1 MSDRSAQ
8 RRASSDAAL
17 SELTDRE
24 VGHLWLRGDGRVL
37 PELDRRYRQRLE
49 SVAYRIVGNHAD
61 AEDVVQRVFLA
72 LPRAAY
78 SGAASLW
85 TYLYRA
91 ATNTAINL
99 LRARR
104 ELARVA
110 RGATMIRRKREALV
124 AELFRLARPAV
135 DERARIHERATEAT
149 RALLDALSVHGAS
162 GLAPMSWPLREPEVE
177 IRPALVWGIAVSD
190 VTSRVVLARTL
201 DARGLAG
208 HCRQRDARGQADV
221 ADVGHVARAAQRVH
235 LGFEGGGQLAHALRR
250 VFAFQHIQ
258 RRQARRTGERM
269 CGIRVAVREF
279 DGVVRTACGHEH
291 VVDG

>member
-1 MSDRSAQ
+1 MSDRGAQ
-8 RRASSDAAL
+8 RSASPDAGL

-24 VGHLWLRGDGRVL
+24 VGHLWLRGDGRVF

-104 ELARVA
+104 RRASFEQEGLAPVLALQAESAPGPEASVLEGEILAAVA
-110 RGATMIRRKREALV
+110 RGLLAVKPQHRRALV
-124 AELFRLARPAV
+124 LRIVWGLSNTEIAQREGVPLATVSTWLRRGRQELR
-135 DERARIHERATEAT
+135 
-149 RALLDALSVHGAS
+149 RALGPLVDDLE
-162 GLAPMSWPLREPEVE
+162 APR
-177 IRPALVWGIAVSD
+177 
-190 VTSRVVLARTL
+190 
-201 DARGLAG
+201 
-208 HCRQRDARGQADV
+208 
-221 ADVGHVARAAQRVH
+221 
-235 LGFEGGGQLAHALRR
+235 
-250 VFAFQHIQ
+250 
-258 RRQARRTGERM
+258 
-269 CGIRVAVREF
+269 
-279 DGVVRTACGHEH
+279 
-291 VVDG
+291 

>member
-8 RRASSDAAL
+8 RSALPDSAL

-24 VGHLWLRGDGRVL
+24 VGHLWLSGDGRVL

-104 ELARVA
+104 RRASFEQEGLAPVLALQAESAPGPEASVLEGEILAAVA
-110 RGATMIRRKREALV
+110 RGLLAVKPQHRRALV
-124 AELFRLARPAV
+124 LRIVWGLSNTEIAQREGVPLATVSTWLRRGRQELR
-135 DERARIHERATEAT
+135 
-149 RALLDALSVHGAS
+149 RALGPLVDDLE
-162 GLAPMSWPLREPEVE
+162 APR
-177 IRPALVWGIAVSD
+177 
-190 VTSRVVLARTL
+190 
-201 DARGLAG
+201 
-208 HCRQRDARGQADV
+208 
-221 ADVGHVARAAQRVH
+221 
-235 LGFEGGGQLAHALRR
+235 
-250 VFAFQHIQ
+250 
-258 RRQARRTGERM
+258 
-269 CGIRVAVREF
+269 
-279 DGVVRTACGHEH
+279 
-291 VVDG
+291 